1 MGRLVMEMLGQDLKI
16 LSLKEVTP
24 GILNL
29 KIEDANGDNIQD
41 INVDFKDFVRFFN
54 TLVAGNIQAHN

>member
-29 KIEDANGDNIQD
+29 KIEDTTGENVQD
-41 INVDFKDFVRFFN
+41 INVNFKDFVKFFN
-54 TLVAGNIQAHN
+54 TLVAGNKQVHN

>member
-16 LSLKEVTP
+16 LSLKEVAP

-29 KIEDANGDNIQD
+29 KIEDTTGENAQD
-41 INVDFKDFVRFFN
+41 INVDFKDFIKFFN
-54 TLVAGNIQAHN
+54 TLVTGNMQAHH